1 MACSHKLRSSVM
13 AVPPIGRGVLPWRA
27 VASNLAEFFRRR
39 RVPRGANS
47 PGHSPQSYRWERAA
61 LANQIAGRLH
71 RQFQWGGALTQE

>member
-1 MACSHKLRSSVM
+1 M